1 MTAEQYIQRVRHI
14 DIILKN
20 KLKEYK
26 QWVDTAEGL
35 GGISMGDRVQTSRN
49 LQKIPDAIG
58 RYIDLE
64 RDIEN
69 LKRERAEILRV
80 LESLPS
86 EEYDVLYKL
95 YVEDFKMKELAYFY
109 RRSYDWAKKKK
120 RLALRNL
127 QRILDERATDKAQ
140 GFA

>member
-14 DIILKN
+14 DIILQN

-26 QWVDTAEGL
+26 RWVDTAEGL
-35 GGISMGDRVQTSRN
+35 GGISTGDRVQTSRN

-64 RDIEN
+64 RDIEA
-69 LKRERAEILRV
+69 LKRERQNILRV

-86 EEYDVLYKL
+86 DEYDLLYKL

-109 RRSYDWAKKKK
+109 KKSYDWVKKKK
-120 RLALRNL
+120 RLALRDL
-127 QRILDERATDKAQ
+127 QRKVDERATEGA
-140 GFA
+140 